1 MRRSLLLDVSQRQP
15 RESQRRLLEVFDRA
29 MTGDSIKL
37 VSDSAVAPICQVLY
51 EEREGQ
57 FVCHMHKEA
66 PGEWV
71 ARIIKTR

>member
-1 MRRSLLLDVSQRQP
+1 MRRSLLLDVSQRPP
-15 RESQRRLLEVFDRA
+15 RESQRRLLDVFDRA

-37 VSDSAVAPICQVLY
+37 VSDYPIASICQVLF

-57 FVCHMHKEA
+57 FLCHMHKEA
-66 PGEWV
+66 PREWV

>member
-1 MRRSLLLDVSQRQP
+1 MRRSLLLDVSQRPP
-15 RESQRRLLEVFDRA
+15 RESQRRLMDVFDRA

-37 VSDSAVAPICQVLY
+37 VSDYPVVSICQVLF

-57 FVCHMHKEA
+57 FLCHMHKEA
-66 PGEWV
+66 PREWV

>member
-1 MRRSLLLDVSQRQP
+1 MNRTLLFDVSRRPP

-29 MTGDSIKL
+29 MIGDTIKL
-37 VSDSAVAPICQVLY
+37 VSDTAVAPVCQLLF

-57 FVCHMHKEA
+57 FLCHMHKEA
-66 PGEWV
+66 PREWV